1 MKGIMMYK
9 KYVHVCQIGEKY
21 AILLKNYDFH
31 KFNSVNM
38 NKSPEQIRTT
48 CNDPRFTSR
57 IL

>member
-9 KYVHVCQIGEKY
+9 KYVSQIGKKN